1 MSMSGPVDGRLCRRV
16 SVGCVFGLVAAGVGA
31 PTAVAADPCTASGL
45 AMSFGGARGRNVD
58 TSSRIEGMTD
68 DYRIDSDSRQ
78 TCGR

>member
-1 MSMSGPVDGRLCRRV
+1 V

-31 PTAVAADPCTASGL
+31 PTAVAADPCTAVFPGV
-45 AMSFGGARGRNVD
+45 AMSFGGARGQNVD
-58 TSSRIEGMTD
+58 TRSRIEGMTD